1 MSSINDTKPKGIYS
15 RIFAV
20 WDRVTG
26 WIDSVARAFMAAALL
41 GILVMLLLQVT
52 IRYILP
58 VPIPWAEEAAVYLS
72 GYVAMLGTG
81 VCLRAN
87 YHLQVDILR
96 DLLGKRMRLIH
107 TILMNL
113 IVAGFALFLIK
124 YGYAFAQFGAG
135 QTSQSDFFMVSHAR
149 MAMPIG
155 GVVLF
160 IQALTM
166 AGRALDSLLQNKDDG
181 DFSGGTGITDP

>member
-1 MSSINDTKPKGIYS
+1 MSSINDTKQKGIYS
-15 RIFAV
+15 RIFPI

-26 WIDSVARAFMAAALL
+26 WIDSVARVFMAAALL
-41 GILVMLLLQVT
+41 GILVMLLVQVA

-58 VPIPWAEEAAVYLS
+58 VPLPWAEEAAVYLS
-72 GYVAMLGTG
+72 GCVAMLGTG

-96 DLLGKRMRLIH
+96 DRLGKRARLIH

-124 YGYAFAQFGAG
+124 YGYAYAQFGAG
-135 QTSQSDFFMVSHAR
+135 QSSQSGFFMVTHAR
-149 MAMPIG
+149 MVMPVG
-155 GVVLF
+155 GAVLF
-160 IQALTM
+160 VQALTM
-166 AGRALDSLLQNKDDG
+166 AGRSLDSLLQNKDD
-181 DFSGGTGITDP
+181 DDHSGGTELTDP